1 MRARTLPDAD
11 AGFHTAQETITDA
24 ADKNREAWN
33 IDVQWFIEELLPK
46 KARWVAAWTD
56 YLVPATRTPLITFT
70 KNKTRKEYEKP
81 LRLLVKNLES
91 NPRVSDEDRRGM
103 GITIPS
109 TTRTVIPAATTYPLS
124 TVDSSTIRLLK
135 FFFRDSESSSKAK
148 PHGVHG
154 AEIRWSILDT
164 PPVTVKEL
172 IMSGFD
178 TRSPFTLEFENDQR
192 GKTVWYCLRWENTK
206 GEKGPWSEI
215 GSAIIP

>member
-11 AGFHTAQETITDA
+11 ADFNTAQETISTTA
-24 ADKNREAWN
+24 SENQVAWN
-33 IDVQWFIEELLPK
+33 LDGQWFNDELLPK
-46 KARWVAAWTD
+46 KVLWVAAWND

-70 KNKTRKEYEKP
+70 KNKTRKDYEKP

-109 TTRTVIPAATTYPLS
+109 TTRKVILPTTTYPVA

-135 FFFRDSESSSKAK
+135 IIFRDSESSSKAK

-154 AEIRWSILDT
+154 AEIRWSLLDT
-164 PPVTVKEL
+164 PPVTVNEL

-178 TRSPFTLEFENDQR
+178 TRSPYMLEFSESQR
-192 GKTVWYCLRWENTK
+192 GQVVWFCLRWENTR

-215 GSAIIP
+215 VSAIIS